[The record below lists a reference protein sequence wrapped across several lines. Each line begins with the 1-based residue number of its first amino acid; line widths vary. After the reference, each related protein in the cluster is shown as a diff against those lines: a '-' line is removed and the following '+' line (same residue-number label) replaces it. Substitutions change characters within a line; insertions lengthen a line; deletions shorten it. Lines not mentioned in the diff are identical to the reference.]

1 MVQEMGNLRK
11 LTLLDLSENKLER
24 LPEEMGGM
32 ANLSDLLL
40 SQNQLEFLPDTFGN
54 RLFEQLF

>member
-1 MVQEMGNLRK
+1 MGNLRK

-54 RLFEQLF
+54 RLFKQLF